1 MNRSDLET
9 LVRDE
14 VVTLHDFIAGWFRGE
29 IADTDGRFETGFA
42 AHLGTEF
49 QNIQP
54 AGVVLSKDDIV
65 TGIRKAHG
73 ANPDFRITIHDVALR
88 EIFDEGTA
96 ILATY
101 LERQTGA
108 RATTPADNDRLSTA
122 IMRRD
127 GDHLIWLHLHETLV
141 R

>member
-1 MNRSDLET
+1 MNRSELEG

-14 VVTLHDFIAGWFRGE
+14 IIALHDFIAGWFRGE
-29 IADTDGRFETGFA
+29 IANTDDQFETGFA
-42 AHLGTEF
+42 GHLGAEF

-54 AGVVLSKDDIV
+54 AGKVLTKGDIV
-65 TGIRKAHG
+65 NGIRKAHG
-73 ANPDFRITIHDVALR
+73 ANPDFRISIHDVAVR
-88 EIFDEGTA
+88 ELFDEGTKV
-96 ILATY
+96 LATY

-122 IMRRD
+122 LMQRD
-127 GDHLIWLHLHETLV
+127 GDRLTWLHLHETLV